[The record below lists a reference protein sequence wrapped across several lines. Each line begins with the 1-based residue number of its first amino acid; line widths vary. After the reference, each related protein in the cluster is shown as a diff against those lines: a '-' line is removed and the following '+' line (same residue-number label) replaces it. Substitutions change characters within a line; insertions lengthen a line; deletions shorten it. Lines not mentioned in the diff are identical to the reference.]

1 MSNLAAPLPLA
12 VLISGRG
19 SNMLAIARAC
29 AEGRLR
35 AHVVGVIADRSDAQ
49 GIQAAA
55 EIGLPTRLLEA
66 RAVPR
71 AEFES
76 QLGEALEA
84 SGAQLVALA
93 GFMRILSAA
102 FVTAWAGRLL
112 NIHPSLLPDYR
123 GLDTH
128 RRVLAA
134 AEREH
139 GASVHY
145 VTEQLDGGPLICQG
159 RLSIAPGE
167 TESSLA
173 ARVHRLEHR
182 IYPMVIGLIA
192 AGRLALAGS
201 TVLLDGMPL
210 AAPLQMSED
219 GAVERAGA

>member
-1 MSNLAAPLPLA
+1 MSSPAAVLPLA

-29 AEGRLR
+29 AEGRVR
-35 AHVVGVIADRSDAQ
+35 SRIVSVIADRTDAA

-55 EIGLPTRLLEA
+55 SSGLPTRVLAA
-66 RAVPR
+66 RSLPR
-71 AEFES
+71 AEFEA
-76 QLGEALEA
+76 QLAQALED

-93 GFMRILSAA
+93 GFMRILSST
-102 FVTAWAGRLL
+102 FVAAWAGRML

-123 GLDTH
+123 GLETH

-145 VTEQLDGGPLICQG
+145 VTEELDGGPLICQA
-159 RLSIAPGE
+159 RLSIAPGD
-167 TESSLA
+167 TEASLA

-192 AGRLALAGS
+192 AGRLALSAG
-201 TVLLDGMPL
+201 TVVLDGRPL
-210 AAPLQMSED
+210 AAPLQVSED
-219 GAVERAGA
+219 GAREHTDV